1 MSRAPWSLR
10 QRLVVGIVALLAVI
24 SVIVGAISVL
34 SLRGFLLSQ
43 LDDQVALATAR
54 SQAALGFRPEGS
66 PPPGIG
72 EAQASRTLGL
82 LVVGDAIIRPQY
94 LDDEAQLRTLTE
106 SQQNALL
113 ALEVSERPMSVDLGS
128 LGTYRVV
135 HVDLTDEISLLVGL
149 PQYTV
154 DEAVTQLL
162 LTIAGVTAAGLVA
175 AAVAGTFVVRVALR
189 PLGRIVGTARRVAE
203 LPLDK
208 GEVAIAERVP
218 DGDTDPRTE
227 VGQVGAAFNH
237 MLDHVQSALT
247 ARQASESKVR
257 QFVADASHELRTPLA
272 SIRGYSELTRRS
284 PHDLPADTRHALS
297 RIESESVRMSALVD
311 ELLLLARLDSG
322 VELRRDDVDLSTL
335 LIDAVADAHAAGS
348 DHEWEL
354 DLPETPITVTGDHGR
369 LHQAVVNLLTNARVH
384 TPAGTLVSVAA
395 ATADG
400 HAVISV
406 ADNGPGID
414 PELLPTLFERFV
426 RGDSSRSR
434 AAGSTGLGLAIVRAV
449 IERHGGTVGVTSS
462 PSGTRFELHLPLAA
476 SPASAGATEPGQSR

>member
-10 QRLVVGIVALLAVI
+10 RRLVVGILTLLALI
-24 SVIVGAISVL
+24 SVVVGTASVL

-82 LVVGDAIIRPQY
+82 IVVGDQILRPQY
-94 LDDEAQLRTLTE
+94 LDDRARLRTLTGA
-106 SQQNALL
+106 QQDTLL
-113 ALEVSERPMSVDLGS
+113 DLELSDRPVSVDLGN
-128 LGTYRVV
+128 LGTYRTV
-135 HVDLTDEISLLVGL
+135 HVPLTGDISLIVGL
-149 PQYTV
+149 PQDAV
-154 DEAVTQLL
+154 DDATTQLL
-162 LTIAGVTAAGLVA
+162 LTIVAVTVAGLALA
-175 AAVAGTFVVRVALR
+175 AIAGALVVRFALR
-189 PLGRIVGTARRVAE
+189 PLGRIVTTARQVAE
-203 LPLDK
+203 LPLEK
-208 GEVAIAERVP
+208 GEVALAERVP
-218 DGDTDPRTE
+218 DADTDARTE
-227 VGQVGAAFNH
+227 VGQMGAAFNH
-237 MLDHVQSALT
+237 MLDHVQAALR
-247 ARQASESKVR
+247 ARQASESRLR

-284 PHDLPADTRHALS
+284 PHDLPEDTRHALS
-297 RIESESVRMSALVD
+297 RIESESVRMSALVE

-322 VELRRDDVDLSTL
+322 VELRRDDVDVNRL
-335 LIDAVADAHAAGS
+335 LVDAVADAHAAGP

-354 DLPETPITVTGDHGR
+354 DVPEQPITVTGDRDR

-395 ATADG
+395 AVSDEQAI
-400 HAVISV
+400 ISV

-414 PELLPTLFERFV
+414 AELLPTLFERFV
-426 RGDSSRSR
+426 RGDTSRSR

-449 IERHGGTVGVTSS
+449 VDRHGGTVDVASS
-462 PSGTRFELHLPLAA
+462 PAGTRFEVRLPLAA
-476 SPASAGATEPGQSR
+476 GAVPDRAPESTQGR